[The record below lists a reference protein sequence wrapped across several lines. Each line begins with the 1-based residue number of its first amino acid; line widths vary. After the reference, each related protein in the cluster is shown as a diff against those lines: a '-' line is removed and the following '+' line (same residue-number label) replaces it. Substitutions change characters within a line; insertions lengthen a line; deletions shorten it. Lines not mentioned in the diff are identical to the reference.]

1 MTQTGIIYRHSEK
14 PSAKARLLQKAMVMT
29 RRREKIEKRFR
40 SGKFLHKPEKIP
52 RAVRR
57 AIEIRESNVA
67 KQKLYTFTPNS
78 AEPARTILYFHGGA
92 YVRNFTKY
100 HWELIAAIAT
110 ATASRVIAPDY
121 PLAPDYQSDE
131 MYSYL
136 ADLQPY
142 LETLE
147 NSGPITI
154 MGDSAG
160 GGLALAYSQWLAVR
174 QCQVINQIIL
184 LSPWLDLSMSNPA
197 IYGVTQ
203 RDKMLSV
210 RGLLMAGSS
219 YANELP
225 LQDYRVSPLFGDY
238 GNLPPISLF
247 IGTNDLFWPDCV
259 KLRDL
264 CLKKAQ
270 PVNYFEYPSMFHVWM
285 SVVNLPESK
294 AAIKQVAALVSK

>member
-1 MTQTGIIYRHSEK
+1 MTQTGIIYRHPEK

-40 SGKFLHKPEKIP
+40 SGKFLHEPEKMP
-52 RAVRR
+52 RALRK

-67 KQKLYTFTPNS
+67 KQKLYTFTPNI
-78 AEPARTILYFHGGA
+78 AEQAGTILYFHGGA

-110 ATASRVIAPDY
+110 ATGCRVIAPDY
-121 PLAPDYQSDE
+121 PLAPGNQSDE
-131 MYSYL
+131 MYNYL

-142 LETLE
+142 LESLA
-147 NSGPITI
+147 NSGPITV

-160 GGLALAYSQWLAVR
+160 GGLALAYSQWLVAR
-174 QCQVINQIIL
+174 QCKVLNQIIL
-184 LSPWLDLSMSNPA
+184 FSPWLDLSMSNPA

-225 LQDYRVSPLFGDY
+225 LQDYRVSPLFGEY

-259 KLRDL
+259 KLKDR
-264 CLKKAQ
+264 CSKNAQ
-270 PVNYFEYPSMFHVWM
+270 PLNYFEYPSMFHVWM
-285 SVVNLPESK
+285 SVLNLPESK
-294 AAIKQVAALVSK
+294 AAIKQVAALFNK

>member
-1 MTQTGIIYRHSEK
+1 MMQTGIIYRHPEK
-14 PSAKARLLQKAMVMT
+14 VSAKARLLQKAMVMT

-40 SGKFLHKPEKIP
+40 RGKFLHKPDKIP

-57 AIEIRESNVA
+57 AIEIQESVVA
-67 KQKLYTFTPNS
+67 KQKLYTFTPTS
-78 AEPARTILYFHGGA
+78 VEPAGIILYFHGGA

-110 ATASRVIAPDY
+110 ATACRVIAPDY
-121 PLAPDYQSDE
+121 PLAPDNQSDE

-142 LETLE
+142 LESLA
-147 NSGPITI
+147 NSSPITI

-160 GGLALAYSQWLAVR
+160 GGLALAYSQWLEAR
-174 QCQVINQIIL
+174 QCKIINQIIL

-197 IYGVTQ
+197 IYGVTH

-219 YANELP
+219 YANELL
-225 LQDYRVSPLFGDY
+225 LQDYRISPLFGEY
-238 GNLPPISLF
+238 GSLPSISLF
-247 IGTNDLFWPDCV
+247 IGTNDLFWPDCL
-259 KLRDL
+259 KLKDI
-264 CLKKAQ
+264 CLRTAQ
-270 PVNYFEYPSMFHVWM
+270 PFNYFEYPSMFHVWI
-285 SVVNLPESK
+285 SVITLRESK
-294 AAIKQVAALVSK
+294 AAIRQIGALLNN